1 MSPTLR
7 RLIGAVVL
15 VLLWLS
21 YSISETGN
29 TPSDRDGRHIR
40 NVFSSDEVCAHFA
53 DGDNWTTECVF
64 INMGVNREKAELQFL
79 DSQGRS
85 QEVEIKGMG
94 RRSTISFTLSPYGS
108 LRLDTLGRNRSV
120 TQGYAL
126 LDAEDYLNHRIG
138 STAIFRRKLP
148 GIPTYEA
155 SAPFSSL
162 FEYKAYFP
170 FDHRNGFL
178 SGVAL
183 VNVSSSY
190 DYFERLL
197 LEFHDEDGTLMG
209 TSTLILPAG
218 HHTSFSLTTQFP
230 ELVNRVGMM
239 VISAQAPPD
248 GFLLGG
254 FQILGFRF
262 NPDGPFTTIS
272 PMLSIDESFEL
283 G

>member
-155 SAPFSSL
+155 SVAFSSG
-162 FEYKAYFP
+162 FSNKAYLP

-183 VNVSSSY
+183 ANVSSSN
-190 DYFERLL
+190 DYFEKLL
-197 LEFHDEDGTLMG
+197 LEFHDEDGNLMG
-209 TSTLILPAG
+209 TSNLTLSPG

-239 VISAQAPPD
+239 VISVQDPPD
-248 GFLLGG
+248 DGRLKGFG
-254 FQILGFRF
+254 ILGFRF

-272 PMLSIDESFEL
+272 PMVSIFE
-283 G
+283 